1 MYVSNSKLKTVV
13 FHFRLSFVFFSLV
26 LAMAPKQASRIAS
39 TRSKRQK
46 CDTVGFI
53 PVGETVA
60 ASSADDVEDQVAK
73 NTSDEIVP
81 FIDCK
86 KEQDKEDNG
95 DEKID
100 GAKRASKGNGM
111 NPLEVSR
118 MLAMLGKRRKKD
130 RACMRMCSTYLG
142 IYINTNTHIYVR
154 MFIIIWR
161 SPSNKTRLLL
171 EETTI
176 HVTSVYCVAT

>member
-1 MYVSNSKLKTVV
+1 MYVSNSKLTTVV
-13 FHFRLSFVFFSLV
+13 FHFRLSFVLFSLV
-26 LAMAPKQASRIAS
+26 LTMAPKQSAPKQSASSAS
-39 TRSKRQK
+39 TRSKRKQ
-46 CDTVGFI
+46 CSTVGFI

-60 ASSADDVEDQVAK
+60 ASSADGVVAASSADGVEDQVAK
-73 NTSDEIVP
+73 APSDQIVP
-81 FIDCK
+81 LIDVK
-86 KEQDKEDNG
+86 KEEEGGPGNEQP
-95 DEKID
+95 D

-142 IYINTNTHIYVR
+142 IYINTNTHIYVS

-161 SPSNKTRLLL
+161 SPSKETSLLL
-171 EETTI
+171 
-176 HVTSVYCVAT
+176 

>member
-1 MYVSNSKLKTVV
+1 MLMYVSNLKLKTVV
-13 FHFRLSFVFFSLV
+13 FHFRLSFVLFSLV
-26 LAMAPKQASRIAS
+26 LAMAHKQSSRIAS
-39 TRSKRQK
+39 TRSKRKQ

-53 PVGETVA
+53 PA
-60 ASSADDVEDQVAK
+60 ASSADDVGDHVATG
-73 NTSDEIVP
+73 TSTEIVP
-81 FIDCK
+81 FIECK
-86 KEQDKEDNG
+86 KEEKEDTDN
-95 DEKID
+95 ENVD

-130 RACMRMCSTYLG
+130 RACMRMCSTDPG
-142 IYINTNTHIYVR
+142 IYINTNTHIYVS

-161 SPSNKTRLLL
+161 SPSKETRLLL

-176 HVTSVYCVAT
+176 HATSA